1 MVTLQYDPKKSV
13 NHGVLGSSPREGANR
28 KVTRNSDFFRLKSIP
43 ISSIQRFSWFEPSRG
58 FGDFSLVLD
67 GDYTCNFLFVPRMCQ
82 ELVLINVIST
92 F

>member
-1 MVTLQYDPKKSV
+1 MTV

-28 KVTRNSDFFRLKSIP
+28 KVIRNGDFFRLKTLPITSIH
-43 ISSIQRFSWFEPSRG
+43 RFLWFELSRG